1 MQTWT
6 SLIHHARLFGQ
17 AILLSCPIGHAKKRA
32 RITTEKIAFC
42 SLLPMRM
49 TLLPVLVQKIM
60 SSLITKLHRIANKIF
75 RWLEN
80 NHVKPN
86 PGKSHVPLSSNTQ
99 RVVLFDN
106 VQITLSLKEK
116 LLGITFDTELKF
128 EKRISKI

>member
-1 MQTWT
+1 
-6 SLIHHARLFGQ
+6 
-17 AILLSCPIGHAKKRA
+17 
-32 RITTEKIAFC
+32 
-42 SLLPMRM
+42 M

-60 SSLITKLHRIANKIF
+60 SSLITKLHRITNKIF

-80 NHVKPN
+80 NHMKAN
-86 PGKSHVPLSSNTQ
+86 PGKSHVPLSFKTQ
-99 RVVLFDN
+99 RVVPFDN